1 MGILN
6 VRADEGKINAIKIKH
21 KGLDFNFMQIPANGN
36 LHMAGCMEEDKIKT
50 CTLEISFADV
60 VEVEELIEIL
70 EKFKRQATSY
80 MGTWRVMPRKR

>member
-1 MGILN
+1 MK

-36 LHMAGCMEEDKIKT
+36 LHMAGYMEEDTIKT
-50 CTLEISFADV
+50 CTLEICFSDIG
-60 VEVEELIEIL
+60 EVEELIEVL
-70 EKFKRQATSY
+70 EKFKNQATAY